1 MIEKIRE
8 LLFKIF
14 KKEGFIGKMIDK
26 FFTKE
31 FISYIFF
38 GLMTT
43 IVNLA
48 VFYLTKKLFAA
59 IGWNGVFNTIVPEDS
74 KIVELFSGGSEYLDA
89 NLIAWIAGVV
99 FAFVTNK
106 LFVFESKSWKS
117 KTAGKEFI
125 EFVGARLFSFGV
137 EEGGM
142 WLFVDV
148 LGFGEKSL
156 NLFGFTISGQIIAKL
171 ALAVIVVILNYFF
184 SKFIIFKK
192 SKNQGDR

>member
-14 KKEGFIGKMIDK
+14 KKDGFIGKMIDK

-31 FISYIFF
+31 IISYIFF
-38 GLMTT
+38 GVMTT

-48 VFYLTKKLFAA
+48 VFYLTKKLFTA
-59 IGWNGVFNTIVPEDS
+59 IGWNGVFNTIVPEGS

-106 LFVFESKSWKS
+106 LFVFESKSWKPAV
-117 KTAGKEFI
+117 AGKEFTGFVSARI
-125 EFVGARLFSFGV
+125 FSLVFEMLGMFVMVSLLVWDEF
-137 EEGGM
+137 
-142 WLFVDV
+142 
-148 LGFGEKSL
+148 
-156 NLFGFTISGQIIAKL
+156 IAKII
-171 ALAVIVVILNYFF
+171 VGIFVVIINYIF
-184 SKFIIFKK
+184 SKLLIFKK
-192 SKNQGDR
+192 K

>member
-1 MIEKIRE
+1 MIEKIRK

-14 KKEGFIGKMIDK
+14 KKEGFIGKLIDK

-31 FISYIFF
+31 IVSYVFF
-38 GLMTT
+38 GVMTT

-89 NLIAWIAGVV
+89 NLIAWIAGVI

-106 LFVFESKSWKS
+106 LFVFESKSWKPS
-117 KTAGKEFI
+117 VAGKEFTGFMSARVFSLVV
-125 EFVGARLFSFGV
+125 EMLGMFVMVTLLV
-137 EEGGM
+137 WNE
-142 WLFVDV
+142 LV
-148 LGFGEKSL
+148 
-156 NLFGFTISGQIIAKL
+156 AKL
-171 ALAVIVVILNYFF
+171 IVGVIVIIINYIF
-184 SKFIIFKK
+184 SKLLIFKK
-192 SKNQGDR
+192 K

>member
-8 LLFKIF
+8 ILFKIF

-31 FISYIFF
+31 FISYVFF
-38 GLMTT
+38 GVMTT
-43 IVNLA
+43 LVNLA

-89 NLIAWIAGVV
+89 NLIAWIAGVI

-106 LFVFESKSWKS
+106 LFVFESKSWKPS
-117 KTAGKEFI
+117 VAGKEFTG
-125 EFVGARLFSFGV
+125 FVGARVFSLV
-137 EEGGM
+137 IEMLGM
-142 WLFVDV
+142 FVMV
-148 LGFGEKSL
+148 TLLTWNEL
-156 NLFGFTISGQIIAKL
+156 VAKL
-171 ALAVIVVILNYFF
+171 IVGVIVIIMNYIF
-184 SKFIIFKK
+184 SKLLIFKK
-192 SKNQGDR
+192 K